1 MEISAKIIADT
12 ENPFTGKRITSLQL
26 TMPRFILAQFNTHRM
41 FSRSTASSRAIPVK
55 KMIEQVRNDYVRPV
69 SWGKNQAGMV
79 AEEELPIELRELAE
93 EIWYK
98 SAMSA
103 ADYAEQ
109 LDKAGA
115 HKQIVNRILEPYM
128 WAHTIVTATEWTNF
142 FALRLADDAQ
152 PEIQELARAMK
163 DAMDSSEQTES
174 HFHLP
179 YITMAEIFE
188 WQQSKGITIT
198 EVLYDAYEYFAP
210 ISAARCARVSYLNHD
225 QTAPVIERDL
235 ELANKLLD
243 ARHASAFEH
252 QASTTEYRGERRANF
267 IGWQSYRYNLEQ
279 MGKL

>member
-1 MEISAKIIADT
+1 MKISAKIIADT
-12 ENPFTGKRITSLQL
+12 IGKHGGRITSLQL

-55 KMIEQVRNDYVRPV
+55 KMIEQVRNDYVRPIH
-69 SWGKNQAGMV
+69 WGKNQAGMV
-79 AEEELPIELRELAE
+79 AEEELPIELRELAK

-128 WAHTIVTATEWTNF
+128 WAHTIVTATEWANF
-142 FALRLADDAQ
+142 FFLRLDDAAQ

-163 DAMDSSEQTES
+163 DAMDSSEPTES

-179 YITMAEIFE
+179 YITMAEILE

-198 EVLYDAYEYFAP
+198 EPLYYAYEYFAP

-243 ARHASAFEH
+243 ASHCSPFEH
-252 QASTTEYRGERRANF
+252 QAQVSEYRSDRYANF
-267 IGWQSYRYNLEQ
+267 IGWQSYRYDLEQ
-279 MGKL
+279 IGKL